1 MSEKPLKVFLDA
13 NVIVRAGK
21 PPGGPLMSRVEDLVK
36 GGFITVLTTD
46 LTKMEVAKK
55 HANND
60 FEVVGDIGRSHFRKV
75 VEDVTGVHLPNLKKP
90 EVQRKLFEK
99 YSGQTDKMFVR
110 LAPKTLSINSVT
122 PISVFEA
129 YTHKTGLFSGEG
141 KKDQFSDAFIF
152 ECLKYEATETEPI
165 VLVSDDHDFDAPCKA
180 AKYISVVKSIPDLF
194 TKLGL
199 KVDAPEIE
207 EFLQEQHGEVVELV
221 NSELNDWGLQVS
233 DVEGAEVDEVT
244 VNDIEFLKLISFG
257 KADGSNKILVVGRL
271 KIQANICYSHPDW
284 DTASY
289 DSEDKVLIP
298 WNDPVSGD
306 KDVEIEADFSMS
318 IVTDDRGKPNQI
330 EEVRFTDDKF
340 IWVDIG
346 DNPYDYK

>member
-13 NVIVRAGK
+13 NVIIRAGK

-46 LTKMEVAKK
+46 LTKIEVAKK

-60 FEVVGDIGRSHFRKV
+60 FDAVGEIGRSHFRKLV
-75 VEDVTGVHLPNLKKP
+75 KDITGVHLPVMTKP
-90 EVQRKLFEK
+90 EMQRKLFEK
-99 YSGQTDKMFVR
+99 YSSETGKMFDR
-110 LAPKTLSINSVT
+110 LSPKTLSINSVT
-122 PISVFEA
+122 PMTVFDA

-152 ECLKYEATETEPI
+152 ECLKYEASETEPI
-165 VLVSDDHDFDAPCKA
+165 VVVSDDGDFDAPSKA
-180 AKYISVVKSIPDLF
+180 AKNILVLKSISELF

-207 EFLQEQHGEVVELV
+207 DFLEEHHQDAVDLV
-221 NSELNDWGLQVS
+221 NSELNNWGLQVS
-233 DVEGAEVDEVT
+233 DVEDAEVDEVT
-244 VNDIEFLKLISFG
+244 VNDIEFLELTSFG
-257 KADGSNKILVVGRL
+257 KSDESNVILVVGRV
-271 KIQANICYSHPDW
+271 KIQANISYTHPNW
-284 DTASY
+284 DTAIY

-298 WNDPVSGD
+298 WDDPVSGD

-318 IVTDDRGKPNQI
+318 ILTDDSGKAKQI
-330 EEVRFTDDKF
+330 EELRFTNDKF
-340 IWVDIG
+340 ISVDIG
-346 DNPYDYK
+346 DYDDYK